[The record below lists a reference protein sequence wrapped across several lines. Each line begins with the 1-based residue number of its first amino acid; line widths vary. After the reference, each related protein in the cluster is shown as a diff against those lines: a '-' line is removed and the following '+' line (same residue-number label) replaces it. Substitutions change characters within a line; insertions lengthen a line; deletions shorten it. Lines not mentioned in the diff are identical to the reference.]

1 MPSRMRARLPPT
13 DDWIPIAVTIRSRS
27 SLPTRRTMLARA
39 AGVALPSFIS
49 RITRDSS
56 SEIGGVELLG
66 HAPFSWGGDKPAFL
80 PLESRLTV
88 RGGRGLEPLRRRPRR
103 PLTYR
108 AW

>member
-39 AGVALPSFIS
+39 TGVALPSFIS

-56 SEIGGVELLG
+56 SEIGGEALLATASIACG
-66 HAPFSWGGDKPAFL
+66 SDNPAFIA
-80 PLESRLTV
+80 LESRLTV
-88 RGGRGLEPLRRRPRR
+88 SGRRALNALSLRV
-103 PLTYR
+103 
-108 AW
+108 

>member
-56 SEIGGVELLG
+56 SEIGGEALFAT
-66 HAPFSWGGDKPAFL
+66 APNAWGGGNTAFIVV
-80 PLESRLTV
+80 ESRVNVSGNRELDAI
-88 RGGRGLEPLRRRPRR
+88 GRG
-103 PLTYR
+103 
-108 AW
+108 

>member
-56 SEIGGVELLG
+56 SEIGGETFFRT
-66 HAPFSWGGDKPAFL
+66 APTFLWGADPAFIAF
-80 PLESRLTV
+80 EKMVAVT
-88 RGGRGLEPLRRRPRR
+88 GR
-103 PLTYR
+103 PLLMALR
-108 AW
+108 PCVLHHLG